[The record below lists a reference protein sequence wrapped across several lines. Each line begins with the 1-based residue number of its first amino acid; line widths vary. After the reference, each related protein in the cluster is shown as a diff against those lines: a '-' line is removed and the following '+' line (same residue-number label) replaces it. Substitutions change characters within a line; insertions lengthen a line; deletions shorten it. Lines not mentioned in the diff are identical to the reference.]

1 MWVATVV
8 LLIAVGAVLLI
19 EVGAMI
25 GAAIWTTE
33 GGAMSAA
40 TMVVIWAAAIG
51 AILAAWGCVSW
62 AGLRA
67 SKRVGAR
74 MSGATEAATR
84 PATSDPMDAAR
95 WPAMVAATWAATED
109 ATEAATQD
117 ATWAATEAGLNAQE
131 KALIESVERKK
142 ALLDGMRPLSAAV
155 LARLQKHYDIELTDK
170 SNATEGNALT
180 LNETALLIE
189 HGMVVFG
196 SSFWDALTF
205 MDDYEAVQWM
215 RELATL
221 TAPIGESTVCEL
233 NRRIGTHYLP
243 ANTGIYRQLPQRI
256 RGSRVL
262 FPDCAKIPQLMEE
275 FGAWLKAAP
284 SDPAFAFEAHF
295 RLTAIHP
302 FDDGNGRTARL
313 LMNLLLIRGGYPPVA
328 VRPEDRKTYVY
339 ALKRGSLIEDWR
351 PFQIFMHE
359 PLDATL
365 EEYLRVL

>member
-19 EVGAMI
+19 EAGALI
-25 GAAIWTTE
+25 GAAIWATE

-40 TMVVIWAAAIG
+40 AMVVILAAAIG

-74 MSGATEAATR
+74 MSGAAEAATR
-84 PATSDPMDAAR
+84 PATLDPMEAAR
-95 WPAMVAATWAATED
+95 WPAMVAATEAATED
-109 ATEAATQD
+109 ATED

-142 ALLDGMRPLSAAV
+142 ARLDGMRPLSAAV
-155 LARLQKHYDIELTDK
+155 LARLQKHYEIDELIDTA
-170 SNATEGNALT
+170 NATEGNALT
-180 LNETALLIE
+180 LDETAVLIE
-189 HGMVVFG
+189 HAMVVFG
-196 SSFWDALTF
+196 SSCWDVLTF

-233 NRRIGTHYLP
+233 NRRIGTQYYP
-243 ANTGIYRQLPQRI
+243 ALTGFYRRLPQRI

-284 SDPAFAFEAHF
+284 PDPAFAFEAHF

-328 VRPEDRKTYVY
+328 VRDRKTYVY
-339 ALKRGSLIEDWR
+339 ALQRGSLAGDLR

-359 PLDATL
+359 RLDATL
-365 EEYLRVL
+365 EEYLTAVQ